1 MTADTGLQEIMGRYT
16 QPGPGV
22 GVSVDADLAVQLGTL
37 VGELRHERKRR
48 ADFEQK
54 MQQAIRVVPLPA
66 VQAAAGSPAVFAH
79 PEWVCKTGYVWAVQR
94 VTAKGLAGTDTVW
107 VYRTNASAGAAALDS
122 AAAALLTVTAPWW
135 NPSRTG
141 LVLQPDDGITVQGT
155 TSAAVT
161 VSIDVIIM
169 EAWVSPDFLL

>member
-1 MTADTGLQEIMGRYT
+1 MTADAGLQEIMGRYAP
-16 QPGPGV
+16 PGPGL
-22 GVSVDADLAVQLGTL
+22 GVSVDADLAVQIGGL
-37 VGELRHERKRR
+37 VTELRADRKRR

-66 VQAAAGSPAVFAH
+66 VQAAAGTPAVFAH

-94 VTAKGLAGTDTVW
+94 VTAKGLGATDTVW

-122 AAAALLTVTAPWW
+122 AAAALLTNSAPWW

-155 TSAAVT
+155 TTAAVT

-169 EAWVSPDFLL
+169 EAWVVPDFLL